1 MYINIHNN
9 DLWYLRLLK
18 ENYLFVCLFG
28 FEVIVNFNWIVRA
41 TTAAAEN
48 IEKWIE
54 SYVEEEEEKAGCQLK
69 IGSIFL
75 KMRFFNCVIV
85 CV

>member
-1 MYINIHNN
+1 MVFEII
-9 DLWYLRLLK
+9 K
-18 ENYLFVCLFG
+18 GKFFVCLFG

-54 SYVEEEEEKAGCQLK
+54 SYIEEE
-69 IGSIFL
+69 
-75 KMRFFNCVIV
+75 
-85 CV
+85 